1 MKRDILILSALC
13 TCFCNLFLPKRSQ
26 SSISG
31 MHGPYEIKGPFIVD
45 SLDVNS
51 KKFTDA
57 ELLKTAIPF
66 NNVRKSNRTL
76 DRRHY
81 SRTKQKQ
88 LRQPRLL
95 LSEQRP
101 LYGRDSSDQRTRALR
116 SIYRQRE
123 TDTRQ
128 RRAQAHTRTP
138 PLRSRNQISYSPG
151 RNEPHSESHLQ
162 DGQQSRCHGDNRS
175 REALHFER
183 CLRWHTH
190 SFRQPLPQRQIPVD
204 RLPDDLS
211 RWRYRILPASD
222 RPGHRAGFNGKLNNH
237 HYSWMPRSNRL
248 YYTRKGMQGKE
259 LVTIDP
265 ATQAEEVL
273 AHNLPDGW
281 FSFCPDRGFPAV
293 QHHRG
298 RTEEKGKTFRKSLCL
313 TTASRDGVPVHSSIS
328 TTWQPECSNAL
339 PTGTLRLP
347 STIFPT
353 TAAICSSLVANGS

>member
-13 TCFCNLFLPKRSQ
+13 TCCNLFAEEITVKYLRYA
-26 SSISG
+26 
-31 MHGPYEIKGPFIVD
+31 GPYEIKGPFIVD

-76 DRRHY
+76 DAATTAGQ
-81 SRTKQKQ
+81 SKN
-88 LRQPRLL
+88 
-95 LSEQRP
+95 
-101 LYGRDSSDQRTRALR
+101 SSVSLASFYLNSDR
-116 SIYRQRE
+116 Y
-123 TDTRQ
+123 TDGT
-128 RRAQAHTRTP
+128 
-138 PLRSRNQISYSPG
+138 LQISGPEHYEVYIDNEKQTPANGELKLTLEPRRPG

-222 RPGHRAGFNGKLNNH
+222 RPGHKAGFNGKQQ
-237 HYSWMPRSNRL
+237 P
-248 YYTRKGMQGKE
+248 
-259 LVTIDP
+259 
-265 ATQAEEVL
+265 
-273 AHNLPDGW
+273 
-281 FSFCPDRGFPAV
+281 
-293 QHHRG
+293 
-298 RTEEKGKTFRKSLCL
+298 SL
-313 TTASRDGVPVHSSIS
+313 
-328 TTWQPECSNAL
+328 
-339 PTGTLRLP
+339 
-347 STIFPT
+347 
-353 TAAICSSLVANGS
+353 

>member
-13 TCFCNLFLPKRSQ
+13 TCCNLFAEEITVKYLRYA
-26 SSISG
+26 
-31 MHGPYEIKGPFIVD
+31 GPYEIKGPFIVD

-76 DRRHY
+76 DAATTAGQSKNSSVSLASFYLNSDRYTHGTLQISGPKHY
-81 SRTKQKQ
+81 EVYIDNEK
-88 LRQPRLL
+88 
-95 LSEQRP
+95 
-101 LYGRDSSDQRTRALR
+101 
-116 SIYRQRE
+116 
-123 TDTRQ
+123 

-222 RPGHRAGFNGKLNNH
+222 RPGHKAGFNGKQQ
-237 HYSWMPRSNRL
+237 P
-248 YYTRKGMQGKE
+248 
-259 LVTIDP
+259 
-265 ATQAEEVL
+265 
-273 AHNLPDGW
+273 
-281 FSFCPDRGFPAV
+281 
-293 QHHRG
+293 
-298 RTEEKGKTFRKSLCL
+298 SL
-313 TTASRDGVPVHSSIS
+313 
-328 TTWQPECSNAL
+328 
-339 PTGTLRLP
+339 
-347 STIFPT
+347 
-353 TAAICSSLVANGS
+353 

>member
-13 TCFCNLFLPKRSQ
+13 TCCNLFAEEITVKYLRYA
-26 SSISG
+26 
-31 MHGPYEIKGPFIVD
+31 GPYEIKGPFIVD
-45 SLDVNS
+45 SLDVN
-51 KKFTDA
+51 
-57 ELLKTAIPF
+57 
-66 NNVRKSNRTL
+66 RKQPDTGC
-76 DRRHY
+76 RHY

-101 LYGRDSSDQRTRALR
+101 LYGRDSSDQRTGALR
-116 SIYRQRE
+116 NIYRQRE

-175 REALHFER
+175 REALHLER

-190 SFRQPLPQRQIPVD
+190 SFRQPLPQRQIPAD

-222 RPGHRAGFNGKLNNH
+222 RPGHKAGFNGKQQ
-237 HYSWMPRSNRL
+237 P
-248 YYTRKGMQGKE
+248 
-259 LVTIDP
+259 
-265 ATQAEEVL
+265 
-273 AHNLPDGW
+273 
-281 FSFCPDRGFPAV
+281 
-293 QHHRG
+293 
-298 RTEEKGKTFRKSLCL
+298 SL
-313 TTASRDGVPVHSSIS
+313 
-328 TTWQPECSNAL
+328 
-339 PTGTLRLP
+339 
-347 STIFPT
+347 
-353 TAAICSSLVANGS
+353 

>member
-13 TCFCNLFLPKRSQ
+13 TCCNLFAEEITVKYLRYA
-26 SSISG
+26 
-31 MHGPYEIKGPFIVD
+31 GPYEIKGPFIVD

-76 DRRHY
+76 DAATTAGQSKNSSVSLASFYLNSDRYTDGTLQISGPEHY
-81 SRTKQKQ
+81 EVYIDNEKQ
-88 LRQPRLL
+88 
-95 LSEQRP
+95 
-101 LYGRDSSDQRTRALR
+101 
-116 SIYRQRE
+116 
-123 TDTRQ
+123 TRQ

-222 RPGHRAGFNGKLNNH
+222 RPGHRAGFNGKQQ
-237 HYSWMPRSNRL
+237 P
-248 YYTRKGMQGKE
+248 
-259 LVTIDP
+259 
-265 ATQAEEVL
+265 
-273 AHNLPDGW
+273 
-281 FSFCPDRGFPAV
+281 
-293 QHHRG
+293 
-298 RTEEKGKTFRKSLCL
+298 SL
-313 TTASRDGVPVHSSIS
+313 
-328 TTWQPECSNAL
+328 
-339 PTGTLRLP
+339 
-347 STIFPT
+347 
-353 TAAICSSLVANGS
+353 

>member
-1 MKRDILILSALC
+1 M
-13 TCFCNLFLPKRSQ
+13 P
-26 SSISG
+26 
-31 MHGPYEIKGPFIVD
+31 
-45 SLDVNS
+45 
-51 KKFTDA
+51 
-57 ELLKTAIPF
+57 
-66 NNVRKSNRTL
+66 
-76 DRRHY
+76 HY

-222 RPGHRAGFNGKLNNH
+222 RPGHRAGFNGKQQ
-237 HYSWMPRSNRL
+237 P
-248 YYTRKGMQGKE
+248 
-259 LVTIDP
+259 
-265 ATQAEEVL
+265 
-273 AHNLPDGW
+273 
-281 FSFCPDRGFPAV
+281 
-293 QHHRG
+293 
-298 RTEEKGKTFRKSLCL
+298 SL
-313 TTASRDGVPVHSSIS
+313 
-328 TTWQPECSNAL
+328 
-339 PTGTLRLP
+339 
-347 STIFPT
+347 
-353 TAAICSSLVANGS
+353 